1 MRRSWR
7 ASGAAP
13 AINRRAGE
21 REQPAPTS
29 PVRRSAPAGPR
40 PSAALGAA
48 DRGDDRH
55 PDRKGIR
62 DAAPGS
68 GRRVAGGAGDRELQS
83 AALLLAELPEL
94 GQSEQRR
101 DRALAAV
108 APFNHDSGPW
118 RGTRHIRGGRWPSA
132 TRPLDGDLGG
142 GATSSGPAASFT
154 NACAATGSQPKSLSS
169 PRWKLLLIL
178 NAILRPIY
186 QPLAQLT

>member
-118 RGTRHIRGGRWPSA
+118 RGTRHIRGGRGQVRRGLWMATLVAVRHHPALPRVLPTPAQQREASQSRSHRRDGNSSSSSMPSCDPSIS
-132 TRPLDGDLGG
+132 R
-142 GATSSGPAASFT
+142 
-154 NACAATGSQPKSLSS
+154 S
-169 PRWKLLLIL
+169 P
-178 NAILRPIY
+178 N
-186 QPLAQLT
+186 